1 VQPKK
6 KKLSGLDV
14 IEKMAEGMTAM
25 AESMKP
31 PQSSDVKQPQKVLQ
45 GTIDYDVQAQAQ
57 EKVQEEA
64 CLTDSGILFMVER
77 FTDPELARTY
87 LSLKKESVRIMF
99 LKKQVAQEDSDYF
112 IDWFED

>member
-1 VQPKK
+1 
-6 KKLSGLDV
+6 
-14 IEKMAEGMTAM
+14 MR
-25 AESMKP
+25 P
-31 PQSSDVKQPQKVLQ
+31 PQSSDLKQPQKVLQ

-87 LSLKKESVRIMF
+87 LSLKESVRIMF
-99 LKKQVAQEDSDYF
+99 LKKQVAQEDSD
-112 IDWFED
+112 